1 MGKVTA
7 KDLMNEQER
16 RLKKLRQQEKD
27 NKVDGKA
34 RGLFLAKPYYMRPD
48 VKNFARQQDK

>member
-16 RLKKLRQQEKD
+16 RLKKLRQQEK
-27 NKVDGKA
+27 
-34 RGLFLAKPYYMRPD
+34 
-48 VKNFARQQDK
+48 RQRSR

>member
-7 KDLMNEQER
+7 KDLLNEQER

-27 NKVDGKA
+27 NKVDGNA
-34 RGLFLAKPYYMRPD
+34 RGYF
-48 VKNFARQQDK
+48 

>member
-7 KDLMNEQER
+7 KDFINEQER

-27 NKVDGKA
+27 NAVDDHA
-34 RGLFLAKPYYMRPD
+34 RRLFLEKPYYMVQNE
-48 VKNFARQQDK
+48 VKNLTR